1 MKKLDYEKKKKIK
14 NIKTVIYGRTMIVLL
29 AVAVQFVLLFL
40 SLVWL
45 RDYSGL
51 FFSAFTLISA
61 AVVLHLFNDKG
72 TPDVKL
78 TWLLP
83 IAVFPVFGGIF
94 YLFIQLQLG
103 TQVLQRRVK
112 QLHELRREAVRQNE
126 DVRDR
131 IAKES
136 SHMGQFA
143 DYMIRYNN
151 SPVYEHTQVTYYAL
165 GDHQFPDIL
174 EELKKAE
181 KFIFLEYFIVE
192 EGLVWNSI
200 LEILQEKVKEG
211 VEVRMMYDGMC
222 SLSLLPTSYPKK
234 LESLGIKCKIF
245 SQIYPIFSSHYNN
258 RDHRK
263 ILVIDGKVAFTGGTN
278 LADEY
283 INRKLRFGHWKDC
296 AVKIKGDAVER
307 FTDMFL
313 EMWNVSERTEENPE
327 AYHLKEASGIV
338 SNGYC
343 IPYEAEP
350 FDPEHVGKRVYLDI
364 LNTATTYVHIM
375 TPYLVIDNETMV
387 ALTYAAKRGVEV
399 AIIMPHIPDKKYAFV
414 LAKTYFNELLEAG
427 VKIYEYLPG
436 FVHSKLFVADG
447 TKAVVGTVNLDY
459 RSFYHHFECG
469 AFFYK
474 NTQIGAM
481 ERDYQETLQKCR
493 EVSKEDYKKQKFY
506 DRFGGKILR
515 MIAPLM

>member
-14 NIKTVIYGRTMIVLL
+14 NIKTVIYGRTAVVLL
-29 AVAVQFVLLFL
+29 AVFVQFLLLFL

-51 FFSAFTLISA
+51 FFTAFTIISA
-61 AVVLHLFNDKG
+61 VVVLHLFNVKG
-72 TPDVKL
+72 APDVKL
-78 TWLLP
+78 TWMLP

-112 QLHELRREAVRQNE
+112 QLFELRNRSVKQNE

-131 IAKES
+131 MAEENA
-136 SHMGQFA
+136 HMGQFA
-143 DYMIRYNN
+143 DYMLKFNN
-151 SPVYEHTQVTYYAL
+151 SPVYDHTQITYYSL
-165 GDHQFPDIL
+165 GDHQFPDVL

-200 LEILQEKVKEG
+200 LDILKEKVRDG

-222 SLSLLPTSYPKK
+222 SLALLPTSYPKQMQ
-234 LESLGIKCKIF
+234 SFGIQCKIF

-296 AVKIKGDAVER
+296 AVKIRGNAVER

-313 EMWNVSERTEENPE
+313 EMWN
-327 AYHLKEASGIV
+327 
-338 SNGYC
+338 
-343 IPYEAEP
+343 
-350 FDPEHVGKRVYLDI
+350 
-364 LNTATTYVHIM
+364 
-375 TPYLVIDNETMV
+375 
-387 ALTYAAKRGVEV
+387 
-399 AIIMPHIPDKKYAFV
+399 
-414 LAKTYFNELLEAG
+414 
-427 VKIYEYLPG
+427 
-436 FVHSKLFVADG
+436 
-447 TKAVVGTVNLDY
+447 
-459 RSFYHHFECG
+459 
-469 AFFYK
+469 
-474 NTQIGAM
+474 
-481 ERDYQETLQKCR
+481 
-493 EVSKEDYKKQKFY
+493 
-506 DRFGGKILR
+506 
-515 MIAPLM
+515 